1 MASAVYT
8 SGCSTPWNRNTANS
22 PVSGRTTDTSLAE
35 PTFPKTVTLAMTG
48 ASGAQYGL
56 RLLQCLL
63 AARVR
68 VWLLLS
74 DAARIVIDTETDV
87 TLPEEEGRIESF
99 LRELYGAEEGQLTLF
114 GKRDWFSPVASG
126 TGAANSLVICPASGG
141 TLSAVACGASNNLIE
156 RAADVALKE
165 RRQLI
170 LVPREAP
177 YSEIH
182 LENMLKLTRMGAVVL
197 PASPGFY
204 QKPQTV
210 EDLVDFVVARI
221 LSQLNIEQS
230 LLPPWGDG

>member
-1 MASAVYT
+1 M
-8 SGCSTPWNRNTANS
+8 
-22 PVSGRTTDTSLAE
+22 AE